1 MTIIL
6 AIFIRALIAGDTK
19 GEANTGDF
27 GSSTFNEGWRMEG
40 DDPDGSITLPVD
52 VAAPRNEMIVIRN
65 ILPDDISDG
74 MTMLFRTSIE
84 DMYVYINGALRENYY
99 SEGFEHMSY
108 YLPSAYL
115 VVPLYSEDSG
125 KEIEVRITVKD
136 KGILNEVRIG
146 YGNNVWFKIIK
157 ENITISI
164 IAAIVIV
171 VGIASVFLFFF
182 ISRMVRIGSSVFY
195 LGLLLIDMGIWAVS
209 ESRLRQVLF
218 ARPSLSTYYSF
229 FSIEIAGVLVCMFF
243 NEAQLKRYNVKYL
256 VLETIMSL
264 QIVVNI
270 LLSATG
276 LLELYRS
283 VTFSHIW
290 FVIGI
295 VIIIYNIISDI
306 RSGRTKE
313 YVFVLAGMGIFVLF
327 AILEILNFYI
337 NPFRSFGAYICIG
350 LLFLFVSAIMQE
362 TDKIYRLRLEKS
374 YADAAN
380 KAKSDFLARM
390 SHEIRSPINAVLGMN
405 ELILRKSRD
414 PDITGYATNIET
426 AGRSLLGVI
435 NDVLD
440 FSKIENRK
448 MDIIPV
454 DYDPAYLISDA
465 VKLVNGAAEEK
476 GLSLKVHADREIP
489 SVLKGD
495 RVRLLQIIL
504 NLLTNAVKYTNEG
517 RVVLTVDV
525 LFAESDKVRLRFS
538 VKDTGIGIKPED
550 KDRLFESF
558 SRGDEYRNRNIE
570 GTGLGLPIVS
580 RLLELMDSS
589 LEMESVY
596 GMGSDFYFDIDQGIS
611 DAEPIGDYEVHIAGR
626 KSGPESRK
634 YLYAPDTSLLVI
646 DDRPVNL
653 EVVKGFLKDSG
664 IRIVTALSGD
674 EGIELMKKEH
684 FDIVFFDHMMPAPDG
699 VDTYRRCIEEGILT
713 KEDPAVM
720 MTANAVDGARNEYLN
735 EGFTDYISK
744 PITVA
749 ELENIIA
756 KYLPEE
762 KVSYRDYDKEN
773 EKIADPAKS
782 YEADAQPDADE
793 IIDDR
798 QPELVD
804 INTALKSCMGNK
816 EMYMTVLLEFLKED
830 NMVRADEAYEAGDWD
845 KYRIDVHSL
854 KSGARYAGAKVLY
867 DMAYNC
873 EAAVKKGDIDFVH
886 RNHDRLKEIYAGT
899 EARIN
904 EILDSMTF

>member
-1 MTIIL
+1 MNRIEKALELFVLIFM
-6 AIFIRALIAGDTK
+6 AVVFVIFIRAMFLGDTT

-27 GSSTFNEGWRMEG
+27 GSTTFNDGWHMDGVDSSEG
-40 DDPDGSITLPVD
+40 ITLPAD
-52 VAAPRNEMIVIRN
+52 VSAPRNEMIVIRN
-65 ILPDDISDG
+65 NLPDDISDG
-74 MTMLFRTSIE
+74 MTMLFRTTIE
-84 DMYVYINGALRENYY
+84 DMFVYVDGVLRESYY
-99 SEGFEHMSY
+99 SDGFAHMSY

-115 VVPLYSEDSG
+115 VVPLYSEDAG

-171 VGIASVFLFFF
+171 IGIASVLLFFF
-182 ISRMVRIGSSVFY
+182 ISRTVKVGSSVFY
-195 LGLLLIDMGIWAVS
+195 LGLLLIDMGIWAIS
-209 ESRLRQVLF
+209 ESRLRQILF
-218 ARPSLSTYYSF
+218 VRPSLSTYYSF

-243 NEAQLKRYNVKYL
+243 NEAQQSRHRIKYL
-256 VLETIMSL
+256 VLETVMSL

-270 LLSATG
+270 LMSLTG
-276 LLELYRS
+276 IMELYRS
-283 VTFSHIW
+283 VPFSHLW
-290 FVIGI
+290 FVIGLL
-295 VIIIYNIISDI
+295 VIIYNIISDI
-306 RSGRTKE
+306 RNGRTKE

-350 LLFLFVSAIMQE
+350 LLFLFISTVMQE
-362 TDKIYRLRLEKS
+362 TDKIYRLSIEKS

-380 KAKSDFLARM
+380 RAKGDFLARM

-405 ELILRKSRD
+405 ELILRKSSD
-414 PDITGYATNIET
+414 PDITGYAANIET

-454 DYDPAYLISDA
+454 DYNPAYLINDA
-465 VKLVNGAAEEK
+465 INMTAEAAKEK
-476 GLSLKVHADREIP
+476 GLSLKVHVDREMP
-489 SVLKGD
+489 SGLKGD

-517 RVVLTVDV
+517 RIVLTVDV
-525 LFAESDKVRLRFS
+525 LFIESDKVRIRYS

-570 GTGLGLPIVS
+570 GTGLGLSIVS
-580 RLLELMDSS
+580 RLLELMGSS

-611 DAEPIGDYEVHIAGR
+611 DASPIGDYEVHISGR
-626 KSGPESRK
+626 ELRTEKKK
-634 YLYAPDTSLLVI
+634 YLYAPDASILVI

-664 IRIVTALSGD
+664 MRIVTALSGD
-674 EGIELMKKEH
+674 EGIELMKEEH
-684 FDIVFFDHMMPAPDG
+684 FDIVFFDHMMPPPDG
-699 VDTYRRCIEEGILT
+699 VETYRKCIEEGILT
-713 KEDPAVM
+713 KDDPAVM
-720 MTANAVDGARNEYLN
+720 MTANAVEGARNEYIS
-735 EGFTDYISK
+735 EGFTDYMSK
-744 PITVA
+744 PITSA
-749 ELENIIA
+749 ELESIIA
-756 KYLPEE
+756 KYLPEG
-762 KVSYRDYDKEN
+762 KVSYRNY
-773 EKIADPAKS
+773 EKDD
-782 YEADAQPDADE
+782 EAAPDG
-793 IIDDR
+793 
-798 QPELVD
+798 QTELVD
-804 INTALKSCMGNK
+804 IDAALKSCMGNK
-816 EMYMTVLLEFLKED
+816 EMLKTIFTEFLKED
-830 NMVRADEAYEAGDWD
+830 DMSMADRAYEAGDWD
-845 KYRIDVHSL
+845 KYRIDIHSL
-854 KSGARYAGAKVLY
+854 KSGAKYAGAKVLY
-867 DMAYNC
+867 ETAYNC
-873 EAAVKKGDIDFVH
+873 EAAVKKGDIDFVQE
-886 RNHDRLKEIYAGT
+886 NHGRLKEIYADT

-904 EILDSMTF
+904 EILASL